1 MIKKTLITL
10 AAVAGLTITNA
21 VPGWVYLY
29 PNFNWFGYRG
39 LEGVLQAW
47 QADQARYNNVPRDYQ
62 VQINGHW
69 LSVGRDIYQLTDVPI
84 PINLEHGQEKRSW
97 RFT

>member
-1 MIKKTLITL
+1 MKLIVIVCLMI
-10 AAVAGLTITNA
+10 ATNA
-21 VPGWVYLY
+21 HAGWIYLVPDYNY
-29 PNFNWFGYRG
+29 FGFRDRN
-39 LEGVLQAW
+39 GVLHAW
-47 QADQARYNNVPRDYQ
+47 QGDQARYNNVPRDYQ

-84 PINLEHGQEKRSW
+84 PINLEHGREKRSW